1 MGGAVYFNIQSNS
14 SKHKNI
20 QRDNRV
26 CCLVEAGEQYLQLKG
41 VMIQGH
47 CVEVADPA
55 ERARVDAEREA
66 KDARIGDGM
75 AGMPTWVN
83 RSRQRRLDEGKRVL
97 LKVRLEKVTSWDF
110 SKVRDHYGGAAKE

>member
-1 MGGAVYFNIQSNS
+1 LDGAVYFNIQSNS
-14 SKHKNI
+14 FKHKNI

-47 CVEVADPA
+47 CVEVTDPA

-75 AGMPTWVN
+75 AGTPAWFN
-83 RSRQRRLDEGKRVL
+83 ESRQRRLDEGKRVL
-97 LKVRLEKVTSWDF
+97 LKVPLEKVTSWDF
-110 SKVRDHYGGAAKE
+110 SNVRDYYGGDTKE